1 MFVPSVTTIIITGI
15 DILFLIMKH
24 KKYYT
29 VTTAAKS
36 IWKIIDLDSS
46 NKHVHDSLFVLG
58 TGTTINCDEVKLIYV
73 PKSDLSMEL
82 RIKIRVLTC

>member
-1 MFVPSVTTIIITGI
+1 
-15 DILFLIMKH
+15 MKH

-58 TGTTINCDEVKLIYV
+58 TGTTINGDEVKLIYV